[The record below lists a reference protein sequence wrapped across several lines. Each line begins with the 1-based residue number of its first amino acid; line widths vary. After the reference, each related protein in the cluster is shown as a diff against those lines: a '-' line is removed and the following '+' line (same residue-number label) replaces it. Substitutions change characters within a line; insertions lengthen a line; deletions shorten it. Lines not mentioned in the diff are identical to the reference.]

1 MGLLDKLFNRQPKP
15 GAPVEITDYEFEQF
29 VLASDTPAVVNF
41 YSISCS
47 HCQVMG
53 GLLRE
58 IGPNYTR
65 RLNIFKMNVNENP
78 ETARMYQIQ
87 SVPTLVFFKNH
98 RPRNTATGLI
108 ALNPLTQAI
117 DELLE

>member
-15 GAPVEITDYEFEQF
+15 GAPVDITDYDFEQL

-41 YSISCS
+41 YSTSCS

-58 IGPNYTR
+58 IGPNYVER
-65 RLNIFKMNVNENP
+65 VNIFKININENP

-87 SVPTLVFFKNH
+87 SVPTLVFFRDH
-98 RPRNTATGLI
+98 RPRDKVIGLI
-108 ALNPLTQAI
+108 ALNPLKQKL
-117 DELLE
+117 DSLLN